1 MLMEVMLLFS
11 SFLLLAVLVAL
22 LMIVSADKQKPK
34 PRFKVTDDIKK
45 IKEQI
50 SN

>member
-1 MLMEVMLLFS
+1 MFS

-22 LMIVSADKQKPK
+22 LLILSADKQKPK
-34 PRFKVTDDIKK
+34 ARFKVKDDIKK

-50 SN
+50 SS